1 MLLDHQSACKEHGH
15 TIIIKHLNDKV
26 SVLRLVIY
34 HRVLAIFFSVLQFVV
49 VEITYESIER
59 NLGVNN
65 HRNYA
70 KIVVVNRSAN
80 HNRFQKNVIDISM
93 HERFCFVIL

>member
-1 MLLDHQSACKEHGH
+1 
-15 TIIIKHLNDKV
+15 
-26 SVLRLVIY
+26 VLRLVIY
-34 HRVLAIFFSVLQFVV
+34 HRVLAIFFSVLQYVV

-59 NLGVNN
+59 NLGVKN

-70 KIVVVNRSAN
+70 KIVVVNRFAN
-80 HNRFQKNVIDISM
+80 HNRFQKNVIGISM